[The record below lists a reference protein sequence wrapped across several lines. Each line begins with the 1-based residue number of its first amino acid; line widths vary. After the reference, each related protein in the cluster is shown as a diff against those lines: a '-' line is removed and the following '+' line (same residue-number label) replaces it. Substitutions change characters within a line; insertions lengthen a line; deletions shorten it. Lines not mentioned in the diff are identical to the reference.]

1 MRPVLAAFAAE
12 TGRLATVV
20 LDLAPEE
27 FARPSPCPP
36 WTVAGLLGHVA
47 TAVGRLPGMLADP
60 APPRAEVSAAGYYRA
75 DERFSP
81 GTNED
86 RVATGTRRA
95 GAAADGHALAVAFDA
110 DRRSIVELCRREP
123 ADRVVR
129 TRHGDAMLL
138 TDFLVTRVVEV
149 GVHGLDLADGLGRP
163 AWLTAPAAAVLTGLF
178 FGDDGPPVD
187 ADLLRGLTGR
197 RALTPE
203 ESTALERRGVR
214 RLTLG

>member
-1 MRPVLAAFAAE
+1 MLPVLDAFAAE
-12 TGRLATVV
+12 TGQLARVM
-20 LDLAPEE
+20 LGLAPEE
-27 FARPSPCPP
+27 FARPSPCPL

-75 DERFSP
+75 DARFSP

-86 RVATGTRRA
+86 RVATGTLRA
-95 GAAADGHALAVAFDA
+95 AAAADALALAFDA
-110 DRRSIVELCRREP
+110 DRRRIVELCRREP

-163 AWLTAPAAAVLTGLF
+163 AWLTGPAAAILTGLF
-178 FGDDGPPVD
+178 FADDGPPVD

-197 RALTPE
+197 RAVTPE
-203 ESTALERRGVR
+203 ESATLERRGVR